1 MANTVND
8 KAREAANKGGEALD
22 KAKDAGRA
30 AVDQAKDVGQQA
42 MDKARDLG
50 HQAMDKGRDM
60 ASRVSDMAGDAAKN
74 VGQRAD
80 NLASTVGDR
89 AHTAAEAVRRHG
101 PQDGMLGNAT
111 KAVADTID
119 STGRYLSNE
128 GVTGMLGDVGEMI
141 RRNPIPA
148 LFVGIGIGY
157 LLSRALDRS

>member
-8 KAREAANKGGEALD
+8 KARDAANKGQEAVGA
-22 KAKDAGRA
+22 AKDAGRA
-30 AVDQAKDVGQQA
+30 AVDQAKDSGHQAMDKARDVGQQA
-42 MDKARDLG
+42 MDKARDLT
-50 HQAMDKGRDM
+50 
-60 ASRVSDMAGDAAKN
+60 SRAGDMAGDAAKN

-80 NLASTVGDR
+80 NLAATVGDR
-89 AHTAAEAVRRHG
+89 AQTAADAVRRHG

-119 STGRYLSNE
+119 NTGRYLSNE
-128 GVTGMLGDVGEMI
+128 GITGMVGDVGEMI

>member
-1 MANTVND
+1 MYEMTPMANTVND

-30 AVDQAKDVGQQA
+30 AVDQAKDVGHQA
-42 MDKARDLG
+42 MDKARDV
-50 HQAMDKGRDM
+50 
-60 ASRVSDMAGDAAKN
+60 ASRVGDMAGDAAKN

-80 NLASTVGDR
+80 NLASTVGER
-89 AHTAAEAVRRHG
+89 AHTAADAVRRHG

-119 STGRYLSNE
+119 NTGRYLQSE
-128 GVTGMLGDVGEMI
+128 GLTGMAGDIGEMI